1 MGKYGWLTPDDIP
14 SAVQCRAL
22 YIPDSEAWIANV
34 TGALL
39 EMTYAY
45 NWEAFGTLTPDE
57 CAARSLEMLDD
68 FTFVNTGCR
77 MIGELIAYA
86 GASSPLPS
94 LWLVCD
100 GTSVLRVDYP
110 DLFTVIGT
118 AYGASDVS
126 HFNLPDLRGNVLIGQ
141 GAGYT
146 FANLVGEATHVLV
159 TSEIPSHSHTDIGH
173 THIESAAI
181 ASIGAAITGVPV
193 PSAIPGVG
201 ATGSGNASLTNTGGD
216 GAHNNVQPSMPITYL
231 IVAKDR

>member
-1 MGKYGWLTPDDIP
+1 
-14 SAVQCRAL
+14 
-22 YIPDSEAWIANV
+22 
-34 TGALL
+34 
-39 EMTYAY
+39 
-45 NWEAFGTLTPDE
+45 
-57 CAARSLEMLDD
+57 
-68 FTFVNTGCR
+68 

-94 LWLVCD
+94 QWLVCD
-100 GTSVLRVDYP
+100 GSSVLRADYP

-146 FANLVGEATHVLV
+146 LANLVGEATHTLTV
-159 TSEIPSHSHTDIGH
+159 SETPSHSHTDVGH
-173 THIESAAI
+173 VHTEISAI
-181 ASIGAAITGVPV
+181 ASVGAAITGVPV
-193 PSAIPGVG
+193 PSAIPSVGV
-201 ATGSGNASLTNTGGD
+201 TGSGNASLTSTGGD